1 MFKAIK
7 IRLYP
12 SKGQRCLIEQ
22 TLGCCRLIY
31 NKGLE
36 KRISDYKNG
45 VKTNYCQTS
54 KMLTELKRTDEFE
67 FLKTC
72 DSVALQTS
80 LKDLDKAFKNFF
92 NKRAKYPHFKSKHNH
107 RQSYRTLNVNNG
119 RSVRVENKHIKL
131 PKVGWVKIRQTVKN
145 ANIRYATVVKAP
157 SGKYFAVLTVE
168 FEPKSR
174 QNKGGQVG
182 IDVGIHSYYTDSN
195 GNVAE
200 NPKNL
205 KNSLKQLARAQR
217 SLSRK
222 EKYSHNFEKQRIKV
236 AAIYEKVC
244 NRRNDFLQ
252 KLSSTLIS
260 DNQVICVEGLK
271 VANMMKNHH
280 LAREISDAS
289 WGAFRRM
296 LEYKSGW
303 YGNNLVIT
311 PTFYPSSQL
320 CSQCGFQNSKVKN
333 LAIREWTCPQCKTL
347 HDRDF
352 NASINILRCGLQM
365 LTASN
370 CTAGWAETV

>member
-1 MFKAIK
+1 MFKSIK

-12 SKGQRCLIEQ
+12 NKGQRCLIEQ

-45 VKTNYCQTS
+45 IKTNYYQTS
-54 KMLTELKRTDEFE
+54 KMLTELKKTDEFA

-80 LKDLDKAFKNFF
+80 LRDLDSAFANFF
-92 NKRAKYPHFKSKHNH
+92 NKRAKYPCFKSKRNH
-107 RQSYRTLNVNNG
+107 RQSYRTLNNNNG
-119 RSVRVENKHIKL
+119 RSVRIEDKHIKL

-145 ANIRYATVVKAP
+145 ANIRYATVIKAP

-168 FEPKSR
+168 FEPKPR
-174 QNKGGQVG
+174 QNKRGKVG

-195 GNVAE
+195 GTAVE

-205 KNSLKQLARAQR
+205 KKSLERLAQAQR

-222 EKYSHNFEKQRIKV
+222 VKNSHNFEKQRIKV
-236 AAIYEKVC
+236 ATIYEKVYNC
-244 NRRNDFLQ
+244 RTDFLQ
-252 KLSSTLIS
+252 NLSSTLIS
-260 DNQVICVEGLK
+260 ENQVICVEGLR
-271 VANMMKNHH
+271 VANMLKNHH

-289 WGAFRRM
+289 WSAFRRM

-303 YGNNLVIT
+303 YGNNLVVT

-320 CSQCGFQNSKVKN
+320 CSQCGFQNSEVKN
-333 LAIREWTCPQCKTL
+333 LAIREWTCPQCNTL

-352 NASINILRCGLQM
+352 NASVNILRCGLRM

-370 CTAGWAETV
+370 CTVGCSETV

>member
-12 SKGQRCLIEQ
+12 NKGQRCLIEQ

-36 KRISDYKNG
+36 RRISDYKNG

-92 NKRAKYPHFKSKHNH
+92 EKRAKYPRFKSKHNY
-107 RQSYRTLNVNNG
+107 RQSYRTLNNNNTI
-119 RSVRVENKHIKL
+119 RVEGKYIRL

-157 SGKYFAVLTVE
+157 SGKYFAVLAVE
-168 FEPKSR
+168 FEPKPR
-174 QNKGGQVG
+174 QNNGGQVG

-195 GNVAE
+195 KNVAE

-205 KNSLKQLARAQR
+205 KQSLKRLARAQR

-222 EKYSHNFEKQRIKV
+222 EKHSHNFEKQRVKV
-236 AAIYEKVC
+236 AIIHEKVSS
-244 NRRNDFLQ
+244 RRNDFLQ
-252 KLSSTLIS
+252 KISSTLIS
-260 DNQVICVEGLK
+260 DNQVICIEGLK
-271 VANMMKNHH
+271 VANMLKNHH

-289 WGAFRRM
+289 WSAFRRI
-296 LEYKSGW
+296 LEYKSSW
-303 YGNNLVIT
+303 YGNNLMVI
-311 PTFYPSSQL
+311 PTNYPSSQL
-320 CSQCGFQNSKVKN
+320 CSNCGFKNSKVKN
-333 LAIREWTCPQCKTL
+333 LAIREWTCPKCNTL

-352 NASINILRCGLQM
+352 NASVNILKCGLQM
-365 LTASN
+365 LAASN
-370 CTAGWAETV
+370 CTVGCTETV

>member
-12 SKGQRCLIEQ
+12 NKGQLCFIEQ

-36 KRISDYKNG
+36 KRVLDYKNG
-45 VKTNYCQTS
+45 IKTNYCQTS
-54 KMLTELKRTDEFE
+54 KMLTELKRTKEFE

-72 DSVALQTS
+72 DAVALQTS
-80 LKDLDKAFKNFF
+80 LRDLDKAFKNFF
-92 NKRAKYPHFKSKHNH
+92 EKRAKYPRFKSKHNH
-107 RQSYRTLNVNNG
+107 RQSYRTLNNNNG
-119 RSVRVENKHIKL
+119 SSIRVEDKHIKL

-145 ANIRYATVVKAP
+145 ANIRYATVIKAP
-157 SGKYFAVLTVE
+157 SGKYFAVLAVK
-168 FEPKSR
+168 FKPKPRS
-174 QNKGGQVG
+174 NKGGQVG

-195 GNVAE
+195 KNVVE

-205 KNSLKQLARAQR
+205 KRSLKQLARAQR

-222 EKYSHNFEKQRIKV
+222 VKNSHNFEKQRVKV
-236 AAIYEKVC
+236 AIIYEKVSS
-244 NRRNDFLQ
+244 RRNDFLQ

-260 DNQVICVEGLK
+260 ENQVICIEGLK
-271 VANMMKNHH
+271 VVNMLKNHR

-289 WGAFRRM
+289 WSTFRRI

-303 YGNNLVIT
+303 YGNNLVVI
-311 PTFYPSSQL
+311 PTNYPSSQL
-320 CSQCGFQNSKVKN
+320 CSNCGFKNSKVKN
-333 LAIREWTCPQCKTL
+333 LAIREWTCPKCKTE

-352 NASINILRCGLQM
+352 NASVNILKCGLQM

-370 CTAGWAETV
+370 CTVGCTGTV

>member
-45 VKTNYCQTS
+45 VKTNYYQTS
-54 KMLTELKRTDEFE
+54 KMLTELKRADEFS
-67 FLKTC
+67 FLKIC

-80 LKDLDKAFKNFF
+80 LRDLDSAFVNFF
-92 NKRAKYPHFKSKHNH
+92 KKRAKYPRFKSKHNH
-107 RQSYRTLNVNNG
+107 RQSYRTSNIHNN
-119 RSVRVENKHIKL
+119 VRVEGKYIKL
-131 PKVGWVKIRQTVKN
+131 PKVGLVKIRQTVKK
-145 ANIRYATVVKAP
+145 ANIRYATVIKAP
-157 SGKYFAVLTVE
+157 FGKYFAVLTIE
-168 FEPKSR
+168 FEPKPR
-174 QNKGGQVG
+174 LNKGRQVG

-195 GNVAE
+195 GGVVE

-205 KNSLKQLARAQR
+205 KNSLTRLARAQR

-222 EKYSHNFEKQRIKV
+222 VKRSHNFEKQRVKV
-236 AAIYEKVC
+236 AIIYEKVC

-260 DNQVICVEGLK
+260 ENQVICIEGLK

-289 WGAFRRM
+289 WSAFRHM
-296 LEYKSGW
+296 LEYKSDW
-303 YGNNLVIT
+303 YGNNLVVT

-320 CSQCGFQNSKVKN
+320 CSNCGFQNREVKN
-333 LAIREWTCPQCKTL
+333 LAIREWTCPKCKTE

-352 NASINILRCGLQM
+352 NASVNILRCGLQM
-365 LTASN
+365 LAASN
-370 CTAGWAETV
+370 CTAGRVETV

>member
-12 SKGQRCLIEQ
+12 NAGQRCLIEQ

-36 KRISDYKNG
+36 KRIADYKNG

-54 KMLTELKRTDEFE
+54 KMLTELKRTDEFA

-80 LKDLDKAFKNFF
+80 LRDLDSAFVNFF
-92 NKRAKYPHFKSKHNH
+92 KKLAKYPRFKSKHNH
-107 RQSYRTLNVNNG
+107 RQSYRTSNIHNN
-119 RSVRVENKHIKL
+119 VRVEGKHIRL
-131 PKVGWVKIRQTVKN
+131 PKVGLVKIRQTVKN

-157 SGKYFAVLTVE
+157 SGKYFAVLTME
-168 FEPKSR
+168 FEPKPR

-195 GNVAE
+195 KNVVE

-205 KNSLKQLARAQR
+205 KKSLGQLARAQR

-222 EKYSHNFEKQRIKV
+222 VKRSHNFEKQRIKV
-236 AAIYEKVC
+236 ATIYEKVC
-244 NRRNDFLQ
+244 SRRNDFLQ
-252 KLSSTLIS
+252 KLSSTLIN
-260 DNQVICVEGLK
+260 DNQVICVEGLR
-271 VANMMKNHH
+271 VANMLKNHH

-289 WGAFRRM
+289 WSAFRRM
-296 LEYKSGW
+296 LKYKSSW
-303 YGNNLVIT
+303 YGNNLVVT

-320 CSQCGFQNSKVKN
+320 CSQCGFQNSEVKN

-347 HDRDF
+347 HDRDY
-352 NASINILRCGLQM
+352 NASMNILRCGLRM
-365 LTASN
+365 LAASN
-370 CTAGWAETV
+370 CTAGCAGPV

>member
-7 IRLYP
+7 LRLYP
-12 SKGQRCLIEQ
+12 NKVQRCLIEQ
-22 TLGCCRLIY
+22 TFGCCRLIY

-36 KRISDYKNG
+36 KRQKDYKRG
-45 VKTNYCQTS
+45 KKTGYFQTC
-54 KMLTELKRTDEFE
+54 KMLTGLKKNKKFE

-72 DSVALQTS
+72 DSIALQTS
-80 LKDLDKAFKNFF
+80 LRDLDSAFKNFF
-92 NKRAKYPHFKSKHNH
+92 KKQAKYPNFKSKHNY
-107 RQSYRTLNVNNG
+107 RQSYRTQNINNNVRIEG
-119 RSVRVENKHIKL
+119 KYIRL
-131 PKVGWVKIRQTVKN
+131 PKLGLIKIRQTVKN
-145 ANIRYATVVKAP
+145 ANILHVTVVKAP
-157 SGKYFAVLTVE
+157 SGKYFAALTVE
-168 FEPKSR
+168 FEPKPR

-195 GNVAE
+195 GDVAE

-205 KNSLKQLARAQR
+205 KQSLKRLARAQR

-222 EKYSHNFEKQRIKV
+222 EKNSHNFEKQRIKV
-236 AAIYEKVC
+236 AIIYEKVSS
-244 NRRNDFLQ
+244 RRNDFLQ

-260 DNQVICVEGLK
+260 ENQVICIEGLK
-271 VANMMKNHH
+271 VANMMKNRH

-296 LEYKSGW
+296 LEHKSCW
-303 YGNNLVIT
+303 YGNNLVVT

-320 CSQCGFQNSKVKN
+320 CSQCGFQNREVKN
-333 LAIREWTCPQCKTL
+333 LAIREWTCPKCKTE

-352 NASINILRCGLQM
+352 NASVNILKCGLQM

-370 CTAGWAETV
+370 CTEGCSGTV

>member
-1 MFKAIK
+1 MV
-7 IRLYP
+7 
-12 SKGQRCLIEQ
+12 Q
-22 TLGCCRLIY
+22 
-31 NKGLE
+31 
-36 KRISDYKNG
+36 
-45 VKTNYCQTS
+45 KTNYYQTS
-54 KMLTELKRTDEFE
+54 KMLTELKKTDEFA

-80 LKDLDKAFKNFF
+80 LRDLDSAFVNFF
-92 NKRAKYPHFKSKHNH
+92 KKLAKYPKFKSKHNH
-107 RQSYRTLNVNNG
+107 RQSYRTSNIHNN
-119 RSVRVENKHIKL
+119 VRVEGKRIKL

-157 SGKYFAVLTVE
+157 SGKYFAILTVE
-168 FEPKSR
+168 FEPKPR
-174 QNKGGQVG
+174 PNKGGQVG

-195 GNVAE
+195 KNVVE

-205 KNSLKQLARAQR
+205 KKSLEQLARAQR
-217 SLSRK
+217 KLSRK
-222 EKYSHNFEKQRIKV
+222 VKNSHNFEKQRVKV
-236 AAIYEKVC
+236 AIIHEKVC
-244 NRRNDFLQ
+244 SRRNDFLQ
-252 KLSSTLIS
+252 KLSSMLIS
-260 DNQVICVEGLK
+260 ENQVICVEGLR
-271 VANMMKNHH
+271 VANMMKNHR

-289 WGAFRRM
+289 WSAFGHM

-303 YGNNLVIT
+303 YGNNLVVT

-370 CTAGWAETV
+370 CTVGCTETV

>member
-12 SKGQRCLIEQ
+12 NKGQRCLIDQ
-22 TLGCCRLIY
+22 FFGCCRLIY

-36 KRISDYKNG
+36 KRQKDYKRG
-45 VKTNYCQTS
+45 KKTGYYQTC
-54 KMLTELKRTDEFE
+54 KMLTGLKNTEKFK

-80 LKDLDKAFKNFF
+80 LYDLNSAFVNFFKNQ
-92 NKRAKYPHFKSKHNH
+92 AKYPRFKSKHNY
-107 RQSYRTLNVNNG
+107 RQSYRTLNNNNTI
-119 RSVRVENKHIKL
+119 RVEGKHIRL

-145 ANIRYATVVKAP
+145 VNILHATIEKLP
-157 SGKYFAVLTVE
+157 SGKYFSVLAVE
-168 FEPKSR
+168 FEPKPRS
-174 QNKGGQVG
+174 NKGGQVG

-195 GNVAE
+195 KNVVD

-205 KNSLKQLARAQR
+205 KQSLKRLAQTQR

-222 EKYSHNFEKQRIKV
+222 TKNSHNFEKQRLKV
-236 AAIYEKVC
+236 AIIYEKVC

-260 DNQVICVEGLK
+260 DNQVVCVEGLR

-280 LAREISDAS
+280 LAREISDVS

-296 LEYKSGW
+296 LEYKSNW
-303 YGNNLVIT
+303 YGNNLVVI
-311 PTFYPSSQL
+311 PTNYPSSQL
-320 CSQCGFQNSKVKN
+320 CSHCGFQNPEVKN
-333 LAIREWTCPQCKTL
+333 LAIREWTCPKCNTL

-352 NASINILRCGLQM
+352 NASINILRRGLQM
-365 LTASN
+365 FTAS
-370 CTAGWAETV
+370 